1 MWAKPYKAD
10 PKYHYWSIMV
20 GLDEANVA
28 LYKQTGLKGKLKD
41 EGDSHAWAKFTRPE
55 SKVIKGELRDF
66 DPPTVTYNG
75 EPFKKLIGNGSIVK
89 CVVQV
94 YDYEYLKKKGVGQR
108 CFLYCCSA
116 YPSCVTSPMI
126 EWTRLLNNVVAGVA
140 FGLGGGVTIVIF
152 QAFFQ

>member
-94 YDYEYLKKKGVGQR
+94 YDYEYQKKKGVGQR
-108 CFLYCCSA
+108 LES
-116 YPSCVTSPMI
+116 I
-126 EWTRLLNNVVAGVA
+126 EIVDLVPYGDDSGSEA
-140 FGLGGGVTIVIF
+140 FSTAAQPIRAVLPP
-152 QAFFQ
+152 Q